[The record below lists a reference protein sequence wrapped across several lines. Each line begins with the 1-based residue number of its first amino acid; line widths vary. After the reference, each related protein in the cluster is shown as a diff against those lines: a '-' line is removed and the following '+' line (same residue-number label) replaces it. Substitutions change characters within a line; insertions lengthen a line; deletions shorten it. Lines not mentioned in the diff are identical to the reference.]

1 MGKEKAEKEA
11 IAKAEEEAAAKLKK
25 EMGAEVN
32 AAKEEL
38 ANHID
43 GTESKLFV
51 VGSQSGKQTKT
62 ITIPAGYK
70 CAAEIN
76 KSNWDMAGLPH
87 ATCGDRFETTVSGD
101 QLTVK
106 RIDAGGLDGHGWGMK
121 LQFKCSKSAAGSGSG
136 SGSGSETAGET
147 EANKEVNEA
156 TSTAFAGAEIEVA
169 KEVTK
174 EVEATKE
181 VVTEPVIEQKIE
193 RTYKECYSAY
203 MHCLRKEKCDGR
215 KFFSACC
222 RKLNFDKATWGCK
235 K

>member
-1 MGKEKAEKEA
+1 ME
-11 IAKAEEEAAAKLKK
+11 
-25 EMGAEVN
+25 AEVN
-32 AAKEEL
+32 AAQEAL

-62 ITIPAGYK
+62 ITIPAGYA

-87 ATCGDRFETTVSGD
+87 ATCGDKFETTVSGD

-136 SGSGSETAGET
+136 SGSEAAGSGSDSGSGSGSETAGET
-147 EANKEVNEA
+147 EANKEIEEA
-156 TSTAFAGAEIEVA
+156 TSTAFAGAETEVA

-174 EVEATKE
+174 EVDATKE

-203 MHCLRKEKCDGR
+203 RHCLTKEKCDGR
-215 KFFSACC
+215 RFFSACC
-222 RKLNFDKATWGCK
+222 RKLHFDKATWGCK
-235 K
+235 R

>member
-1 MGKEKAEKEA
+1 MGADRIAKEKAEKAAADKAEADRIAKEKAEKEA

-25 EMGAEVN
+25 EMEAELN

-51 VGSQSGKQTKT
+51 VVSQSGKQTKT

-121 LQFKCSKSAAGSGSG
+121 LQFRCSDGPVLATCGGNVGGGHGWKKLSTTNIGVRTGVYVDKFSGMG
-136 SGSGSETAGET
+136 
-147 EANKEVNEA
+147 
-156 TSTAFAGAEIEVA
+156 
-169 KEVTK
+169 
-174 EVEATKE
+174 
-181 VVTEPVIEQKIE
+181 
-193 RTYKECYSAY
+193 
-203 MHCLRKEKCDGR
+203 
-215 KFFSACC
+215 
-222 RKLNFDKATWGCK
+222 
-235 K
+235 